1 MAYDVDGVQSVDRS
15 RSPESVTPQETTMQN
30 KTQTDALQ
38 RRNSRVKDSK
48 RDSNQDSKKSIEQ
61 ALSEFEEGLG
71 KLNDLYEGDMKIE
84 INKEAHMKVVKII
97 DSESGEVMRE
107 IPPKEMVELA
117 KNINELIGML
127 FDKMA

>member
-15 RSPESVTPQETTMQN
+15 RSPESVIPQETTMQN

-38 RRNSRVKDSK
+38 RRNSRVKS
-48 RDSNQDSKKSIEQ
+48 SGQDSKKSMEE
-61 ALSEFEEGLG
+61 ALSEFEEGLD

-97 DSESGEVMRE
+97 DSQSGEVMRE